1 MIRYNDYVIRPTIF
15 PDGTSQVW
23 KIPECKF
30 DDDSLIYWE
39 FENEAEYVHVL
50 QLVML
55 LHAKGVKQLRLYVPF
70 MPYGRQDKPISN
82 DATFALELM
91 KLLGSYCWS
100 LFDTFQMIT
109 DDLHGEDFGLG
120 YLKNVPPT
128 KQIHF
133 AIDDADVDCLCCPDV
148 SAWNR
153 LSSLKQDVL
162 YLNLYQSIVLEKER
176 DPATGEIKGL
186 KFAEGSYQPNGEDDI
201 LIVDDICD
209 GGRTFIEAARLLKPM
224 CNSISLYVTHGIF
237 SKGLDVL
244 TEAGISR
251 IYTRKG
257 RVK

>member
-55 LHAKGVKQLRLYVPF
+55 LHARGVKQLRLYVPF

-91 KLLGSYCWS
+91 KLLSWYCWE

-109 DDLHGEDFGLG
+109 DDLHGTPKGFYCLV
-120 YLKNVPPT
+120 NVPPV
-128 KQIHF
+128 KYIQF
-133 AIDDADVDCLCCPDV
+133 AIDDCNPDCICSPDLG
-148 SAWNR
+148 AWSRTSN
-153 LSSLKQDVL
+153 LLQELKLDRFH
-162 YLNLYQSIVLEKER
+162 SILLDKDR
-176 DPATGEIKGL
+176 DALTGEIKGL
-186 KFAEGSYQPNGEDDI
+186 IFDPASYKPEKHNDI

-209 GGRTFIEAARLLKPM
+209 GGRTFIEAARLLKPR